1 MRRLPPPFLLVLSLS
16 LLLFLLSLPPASSQ
30 SALSAA
36 KALIFSRLFAVYDPD
51 TRPYFNQSLNGASI
65 PVSVTTQFRINLL
78 YAVSSR
84 DEQFNVDLFVS
95 EQWLDPRLAFPPA
108 MWDTA
113 NYGALRVPVSRPWKP
128 DTFFY
133 NALSC
138 TTSDQLLT
146 LVASGTLTWTRHL
159 TCTIHD
165 SFALQQFP
173 FDSQTLPLLRLS
185 FAYNMNELMLY
196 AASPCFSPDP
206 ALNFE
211 NSLWDLGQAA
221 DCQQGYLSFRSSQAP
236 YSEVTANLYVVRKY
250 TNYVVKLILPMFI
263 IVLLS
268 TLTYW
273 IDPMSA
279 PARVGGTVT
288 LVLSIVTFN
297 LTVSNDLPKINYNTL
312 LDWFVWYCFIF
323 VIFAVA
329 EFATVHHILY
339 SKAFPA
345 KLAWLIDDFCAY
357 TLAVVWCLSNLLAWP
372 PLLGGSQALYG
383 LVLFIDVSYLLLNVY
398 RFYWNWKEDK
408 KGVALYR
415 HWFHTL
421 KQRYWSKGDD
431 KKDED
436 GQKEADKK

>member
-1 MRRLPPPFLLVLSLS
+1 LCCLP
-16 LLLFLLSLPPASSQ
+16 SQ
-30 SALSAA
+30 CFGQTSAQAA
-36 KALIFSRLFAVYDPD
+36 AAAANKALIFNKIFLSYDVD
-51 TRPYFNQSLNGASI
+51 TRPNFNTSS
-65 PVSVTTQFRINLL
+65 PVSITTQFRVNLL

-84 DEQFNVDLFVS
+84 DEQFNIDLFVT
-95 EQWLDPRLAFPPA
+95 EQWVDPRLAFDPTL
-108 MWDTA
+108 WDATQL
-113 NYGALRVPVSRPWKP
+113 GALRVPATKPWKP

-133 NALSC
+133 NALTC
-138 TTSDQLLT
+138 ATSDQLLT
-146 LVASGTLTWTRHL
+146 LTAIGQLTWTRHL

-165 SFALQQFP
+165 SFELEQFP
-173 FDSQTLPLLRLS
+173 FDSQMLPLRRLS
-185 FAYNMNELMLY
+185 FAYNMNELTLQY
-196 AASPCFSPDP
+196 ATPCYNPDP
-206 ALNFE
+206 ATNYE
-211 NSLWDLGQAA
+211 NSLWDLGRTA
-221 DCQQGYLSFRSSQAP
+221 DCSSGYLSFRSNQAP

-357 TLAVVWCLSNLLAWP
+357 TLIIVWCLSNLLAWP
-372 PLLGGSQALYG
+372 PLIGDNQALYG
-383 LVLFIDVSYLLLNVY
+383 FVLFLDIAYILLNVY
-398 RFYWNWKEDK
+398 RFYWNWRNDK
-408 KGVALYR
+408 KGVAMYKAAYA
-415 HWFHTL
+415 WV
-421 KQRYWSKGDD
+421 KARYFG
-431 KKDED
+431 KKE
-436 GQKEADKK
+436 

>member
-1 MRRLPPPFLLVLSLS
+1 MPRHRIPLP
-16 LLLFLLSLPPASSQ
+16 LLLFLPALLLLSSLPSTSSQ

-36 KALIFSRLFAVYDPD
+36 KASIFSLIFTVYDPD
-51 TRPYFNQSLNGASI
+51 TRPFFNQSIAGSPI

-84 DEQFNVDLFVS
+84 DEQFNVDLFVT
-95 EQWLDPRLAFPPA
+95 EQWIDPRLAFPPY

-113 NYGALRVPVSRPWKP
+113 NNGALRVPLTRPWKP

-146 LVASGTLTWTRHL
+146 LIASGQLTWTRHL

-165 SFALQQFP
+165 SFELQQFP
-173 FDSQTLPLLRLS
+173 FDSQTLPLRRLS

-196 AASPCFSPDP
+196 TASPCFNPDP
-206 ALNFE
+206 SVNYE
-211 NSLWDLGQAA
+211 NSLWDLGQTA
-221 DCQQGYLSFRSSQAP
+221 DCSQGYLSFRSSQAP
-236 YSEVTANLYVVRKY
+236 YSEVTANLYVMRKY

-312 LDWFVWYCFIF
+312 LDWFVWSAHSDSRWRGLGPAFHTSAPCLCHPLTCLCA
-323 VIFAVA
+323 AVC
-329 EFATVHHILY
+329 
-339 SKAFPA
+339 
-345 KLAWLIDDFCAY
+345 D
-357 TLAVVWCLSNLLAWP
+357 VVWCVYEQVLLH
-372 PLLGGSQALYG
+372 LCDLCSG
-383 LVLFIDVSYLLLNVY
+383 
-398 RFYWNWKEDK
+398 
-408 KGVALYR
+408 
-415 HWFHTL
+415 
-421 KQRYWSKGDD
+421 
-431 KKDED
+431 
-436 GQKEADKK
+436 